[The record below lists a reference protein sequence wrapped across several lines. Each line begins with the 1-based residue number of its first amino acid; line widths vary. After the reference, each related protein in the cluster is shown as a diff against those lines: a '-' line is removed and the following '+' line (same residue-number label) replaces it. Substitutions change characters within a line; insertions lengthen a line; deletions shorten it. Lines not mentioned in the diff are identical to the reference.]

1 MDEKDEKHCY
11 VWTPKGA
18 VDVSGVIKANNMM
31 VLHMSTALA
40 EARKSLRAIAD
51 GYGAPRRLAQDT
63 LDVIEAET
71 RKGINP

>member
-1 MDEKDEKHCY
+1 MDEKRSY
-11 VWTPKGA
+11 VWTPKGV
-18 VDVSGVIKANNMM
+18 VDVSDAIKDNNMM

-51 GYGAPRRLAQDT
+51 GYGDPRQLARDT